1 MDVETPTKRFVLVW
15 NEFCR
20 GHRRQTRGLP
30 PPMFTILQQ
39 FAETHAKDVELEAFQ
54 EHCIEL
60 CNGGH
65 MGREQALQCVRKL
78 AEAKR

>member
-1 MDVETPTKRFVLVW
+1 
-15 NEFCR
+15 
-20 GHRRQTRGLP
+20 
-30 PPMFTILQQ
+30 MFTILQQ